1 MKAEAWIAWR
11 LLFSRKSLFG
21 GSAPLSM
28 VGLVLGVA
36 SLIASMAV
44 VSGFEKTLRDSM
56 SNVTGH
62 VTVVHR
68 SRKPEPPAEF
78 VQRLQALEPGLAAA
92 TPFLRV
98 EALLAHEGHIQGVLL
113 QGVDRATR
121 DGVLDLRS
129 RLQAGDLSLEP
140 ENGVPAALIGKGLAA
155 RHGLK
160 PGDRLR
166 VIAPVSEGLDPEKFG
181 RRLGEFV
188 VRGVLDLG
196 KFDWN
201 ERFLL
206 TDLAPLQELAGVGD
220 RYLGLLLRFGD
231 AEEARAAGFRLSQAL
246 GASYAVADWRE
257 MNENMFEA
265 IRLERVVIFFVV
277 YIIVIVAA
285 FNIASTLFVNVIR
298 RTDEIA
304 LLKALGMSRRSLL
317 RVFSVQGFFFGLIG
331 LVVGSV
337 VGALLCAGFLYL
349 QSHYQIMAGSVY
361 RVEGI
366 GVSLRWTDAAA
377 VAVATLGIC
386 FLAAL
391 APAWRGSRL
400 SPVEGLRHE

>member
-1 MKAEAWIAWR
+1 MRAEAWIAWR

-62 VTVVHR
+62 VTIVHR
-68 SRKPEPPAEF
+68 SRKPEPAPEF
-78 VQRLQALEPGLAAA
+78 IQRVKGLEPGLVGAA
-92 TPFLRV
+92 PFLRV
-98 EALLAHEGHIQGVLL
+98 EALLAHQGRIQGVLL
-113 QGVDRATR
+113 QGVDRASR
-121 DGVLDLRS
+121 DQVLDLSS
-129 RLQAGDLSLEP
+129 RLQQGTLSLEP
-140 ENGVPAALIGKGLAA
+140 EGDVPAALIGKGLAA
-155 RHGLK
+155 RYGVK

-166 VIAPVSEGLDPEKFG
+166 VIVPVSEGLEPEKFS

-196 KFDWN
+196 KYDWN

-206 TDLAPLQELAGVGD
+206 TDLAPLQQLAGTGD
-220 RYLGLLLRFGD
+220 RYLGLLLRFHD
-231 AEEARAAGFRLSQAL
+231 AEGARAAGFRLSQAL

-257 MNENMFEA
+257 MNENLFEA

-317 RVFSVQGFFFGLIG
+317 RVFSVQGVFFGVVG
-331 LVVGSV
+331 LVLGSV

-349 QSHYQIMAGSVY
+349 QSHYQILAGSVY

-366 GVSLRWTDAAA
+366 GVTLRWSDALAI
-377 VAVATLGIC
+377 AVATLGIC
-386 FLAAL
+386 LFAAL

-400 SPVEGLRHE
+400 SPVEGFRHE